1 MESYYT
7 KNGRGLTL
15 HGNNDPTDIVT
26 AQLVPYLTLRF
37 PLETG
42 STFEE
47 INKKGLDFGE
57 DVDGDR
63 TNEKADLVSIVT
75 VKGFESVTVP
85 AGTFSDCAKVE
96 MRATVTVIMSS
107 NGAKVT
113 KEPTQTMWFAPGVG
127 PVKLVVQIGSQTLTE
142 ELTSFTK

>member
-1 MESYYT
+1 M
-7 KNGRGLTL
+7 
-15 HGNNDPTDIVT
+15 T

-37 PLETG
+37 PFGIG

-47 INKKGLDFGE
+47 INRKGLNFGQ
-57 DVDGDR
+57 DLDGDG

-75 VKGFESVTVP
+75 VKGFENVTVP
-85 AGTFSDCAKVE
+85 AGTFSNCARVE
-96 MRATVTVIMSS
+96 TQATVTVIMSS